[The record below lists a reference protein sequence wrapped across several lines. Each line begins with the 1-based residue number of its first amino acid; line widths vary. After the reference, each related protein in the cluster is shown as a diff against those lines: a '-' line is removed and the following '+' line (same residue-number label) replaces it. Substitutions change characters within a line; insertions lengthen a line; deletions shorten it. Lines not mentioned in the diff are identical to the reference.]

1 MNDKE
6 RVTEAAATTST
17 IHNAHATDVAQGP
30 HRGTQMK
37 THISMRVANPM
48 GTVAK
53 KSELVGSW
61 IMTRQ
66 ISGYRVYRRMEV
78 INANENITT
87 LSRKKTIDK

>member
-1 MNDKE
+1 M
-6 RVTEAAATTST
+6 TEAAAMTSI
-17 IHNAHATDVAQGP
+17 IHSAHATDVAQGP
-30 HRGTQMK
+30 HRGTQIK
-37 THISMRVANPM
+37 THISMSVANPM
-48 GTVAK
+48 GTVAR

-87 LSRKKTIDK
+87 LSRKKTMDR